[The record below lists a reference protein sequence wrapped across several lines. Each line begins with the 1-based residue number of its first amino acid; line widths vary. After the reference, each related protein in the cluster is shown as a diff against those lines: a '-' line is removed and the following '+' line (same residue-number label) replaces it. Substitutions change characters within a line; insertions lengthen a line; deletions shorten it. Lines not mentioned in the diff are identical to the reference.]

1 MPAPAVRDSRHAD
14 VLIIGGGVTGCS
26 LAWRLAKRGKRV
38 RLLERRGIAS
48 GASGRNGGNTGAGS
62 PLYADTSPSV
72 YAMTNRN
79 WRMMQEI
86 ERELGRDIQFRG
98 TGAATIAT
106 TPEEVEHLQ
115 HSVEAQRAAGQ
126 DAELL
131 DLADARRRIP
141 ALGDAVLAVEFGAA
155 RGHLWPFDLVHAL
168 ADNAAALGTDIVIG
182 ADVERLITEGDRV
195 SGAATSM
202 GDFFADEVVLATNA
216 WTPHLLELPAGALV
230 PARGQI
236 IATEA
241 VAPGTIPCPFDTN
254 FDKEYG
260 RQTAGGQIVCG
271 GFRRDDQQE
280 GLGIEVES
288 VTPDVLGGIG
298 QTLATLFPSLA
309 GVRVMRAWAGIMGF
323 TADGLPL
330 IGRHRALQH
339 LTVAAGFNGT
349 GFSWALAVGD
359 IVAGLLDG
367 ETPEIDLSPFDPAR
381 FDDGGVAWNNP
392 FTAGEGAVATAT
404 GALPCDA

>member
-1 MPAPAVRDSRHAD
+1 MAAPAVRDSRHAD
-14 VLIIGGGVTGCS
+14 VLIVGGGVTGCS
-26 LAWRLAKRGKRV
+26 LAYRLARRGKRV

-62 PLYADTSPSV
+62 PLYADTTPAV
-72 YAMTNRN
+72 YQLTSRN

-86 ERELGRDIQFRG
+86 ERELGRDIRFRK
-98 TGAATIAT
+98 TGAVSIAT
-106 TPEEVEHLQ
+106 SPEEHAHLQ
-115 HSVEAQRAAGQ
+115 HAVATQRAAGQ
-126 DAELL
+126 DVELL
-131 DLADARRRIP
+131 DLQSARERIP
-141 ALGDAVLAVEFGAA
+141 ALGDAVLAVEFGAD

-168 ADNAAALGTDIVIG
+168 ADNAAALGADIVIG

-195 SGAATSM
+195 TGVATSM
-202 GDFFADEVVLATNA
+202 GDYFADEIVLATNA
-216 WTPHLLELPAGALV
+216 WTPHLLELPKGALV

-241 VAPGTIPCPFDTN
+241 IAPGTIPCPFDTN

-271 GFRRDDQQE
+271 GFRRADQQE
-280 GLGIEVES
+280 GLGIEVEA

-298 QTLATLFPSLA
+298 QTLATLFPALA
-309 GVRVMRAWAGIMGF
+309 PVRVMRCWSGIMGF
-323 TADGLPL
+323 TADGVPL
-330 IGRHRALQH
+330 IGRHRELQH

-359 IVAGLLDG
+359 IVAGLLSG
-367 ETPEIDLSPFDPAR
+367 ETPDIDLSPFDPGR
-381 FDDGGVAWNNP
+381 FAGVDVSWNNP
-392 FTAGEGAVATAT
+392 FTAGEGSIAATA
-404 GALPCDA
+404 GA

>member
-14 VLIIGGGVTGCS
+14 VLIVGGGVNGCS
-26 LAWRLAKRGKRV
+26 LAYRLAKRGKRV
-38 RLLERRGIAS
+38 RLLERRGVAS

-62 PLYADTSPSV
+62 PLYADTASSV
-72 YAMTNRN
+72 YAVTNRN
-79 WRMMQEI
+79 WQMMQEI
-86 ERELGRDIQFRG
+86 ERELGRDIQFRK
-98 TGAATIAT
+98 TGAATIAI

-115 HSVEAQRAAGQ
+115 HTVETQRAAGQ
-126 DAELL
+126 DVELL
-131 DLADARRRIP
+131 DLADARKRIP
-141 ALGDAVLAVEFGAA
+141 ALGDAVLAVEFGAD

-168 ADNAAALGTDIVIG
+168 ADNAAALGADIVIG

-195 SGAATSM
+195 TGVATSM

-271 GFRRDDQQE
+271 GFRRDDLQE
-280 GLGIEVES
+280 GLGIEVEG

-298 QTLATLFPSLA
+298 QTLTTLFPSLA
-309 GVRVMRAWAGIMGF
+309 GVRVMRCWAGIMGF

-330 IGRHRALQH
+330 IGRYPELQH

-367 ETPEIDLSPFDPAR
+367 ETPDIDLAPFDPGR
-381 FDDGGVAWNNP
+381 FAGVDVSWNNP
-392 FTAGEGAVATAT
+392 FTAGEGAVAAT
-404 GALPCDA
+404 VRA

>member
-14 VLIIGGGVTGCS
+14 VLIVGGGVNGCS
-26 LAWRLAKRGKRV
+26 LAWHLAKRGKRV
-38 RLLERRGIAS
+38 RLLERRGVAS

-62 PLYADTSPSV
+62 PLYADTAPSV
-72 YAMTNRN
+72 YAVTNRN
-79 WRMMQEI
+79 WQMMQEI
-86 ERELGRDIQFRG
+86 ERELGRDIQFRK

-115 HSVEAQRAAGQ
+115 HTVEIQRDAGQ
-126 DAELL
+126 DVELL
-131 DLADARRRIP
+131 DLDDARKRIP
-141 ALGDAVLAVEFGAA
+141 ALGDAVLAVEFGAD

-168 ADNAAALGTDIVIG
+168 ADNAAALGADIVIG

-195 SGAATSM
+195 TGVATSM
-202 GDFFADEVVLATNA
+202 GDYFADEVVLATNA
-216 WTPHLLELPAGALV
+216 WTPHLVELPAGALV

-271 GFRRDDQQE
+271 GFRRDDLQE
-280 GLGIEVES
+280 GLGIEVEG

-298 QTLATLFPSLA
+298 QTLATLFPALT
-309 GVRVMRAWAGIMGF
+309 GVRVMRCWAGIMGF

-330 IGRHRALQH
+330 IGRHPALQH
-339 LTVAAGFNGT
+339 LTVAAGFNGN
-349 GFSWALAVGD
+349 GFSWALAVGE
-359 IVAGLLDG
+359 ILAGLLDG
-367 ETPEIDLSPFDPAR
+367 ETPEVDLSPFDPGR
-381 FDDGGVAWNNP
+381 FEGVDVAWNNP
-392 FTAGEGAVATAT
+392 FTAGEGAVAAPA
-404 GALPCDA
+404 GA

>member
-1 MPAPAVRDSRHAD
+1 MPAPAVRDPRHAD
-14 VLIIGGGVTGCS
+14 VLIVGGGVNGCS

-72 YAMTNRN
+72 YAVTSRN

-86 ERELGRDIQFRG
+86 ERELGRDIQFRK

-115 HSVEAQRAAGQ
+115 HTVEAQRAAGQ
-126 DAELL
+126 DVELL
-131 DLADARRRIP
+131 DLDAARERIP
-141 ALGDAVLAVEFGAA
+141 ALGDAVLAVEFGAD
-155 RGHLWPFDLVHAL
+155 RGHLWPFDLVHGL
-168 ADNAAALGTDIVIG
+168 ADNAVALGAEIVIG
-182 ADVERLITEGDRV
+182 ADVERLITEGDHV
-195 SGAATSM
+195 TGVATSM

-216 WTPHLLELPAGALV
+216 WTPHLLALPKGALV

-241 VAPGTIPCPFDTN
+241 IAPGTIPCPFDTN

-260 RQTAGGQIVCG
+260 RQTAGRQVVCG
-271 GFRRDDQQE
+271 GFRRDDVQE
-280 GLGIEVES
+280 GLGIEIES

-298 QTLATLFPSLA
+298 QTLETLFPVLA
-309 GVRVMRAWAGIMGF
+309 GVRVMRCWAGIMGF

-330 IGRHRALQH
+330 IGRHRELQH
-339 LTVAAGFNGT
+339 LTVVAGFNGN

-359 IVAGLLDG
+359 IVAELLDG
-367 ETPEIDLSPFDPAR
+367 ETPEIDLAPFDPGR
-381 FDDGGVAWNNP
+381 FAGADVSWNNP
-392 FTAGEGAVATAT
+392 FTAGEGSVATSA
-404 GALPCDA
+404 GV

>member
-14 VLIIGGGVTGCS
+14 VLIVGGGVNGCS
-26 LAWRLAKRGKRV
+26 LAYRLAKRGKRV
-38 RLLERRGIAS
+38 RLLERRGVAS

-62 PLYADTSPSV
+62 PLYADTASSV
-72 YAMTNRN
+72 YAVTNRN
-79 WRMMQEI
+79 WQMMQEI
-86 ERELGRDIQFRG
+86 ERELGRDIQFRK
-98 TGAATIAT
+98 TGAATIAI

-115 HSVEAQRAAGQ
+115 HTVETQRAAGQ
-126 DAELL
+126 DVELL
-131 DLADARRRIP
+131 DLADARKRIP
-141 ALGDAVLAVEFGAA
+141 ALGDAVLAVEFGAD

-168 ADNAAALGTDIVIG
+168 ADNAAALGADIVIG

-195 SGAATSM
+195 TGVATSM
-202 GDFFADEVVLATNA
+202 GDFVADEVVLATNA

-271 GFRRDDQQE
+271 GFRRDDLQE
-280 GLGIEVES
+280 GLGIEVEG

-298 QTLATLFPSLA
+298 QTLTTLFPSLA
-309 GVRVMRAWAGIMGF
+309 GVRVMRCWAGIMGF

-330 IGRHRALQH
+330 IGRYPELQH

-367 ETPEIDLSPFDPAR
+367 ETPDIDLAPFDPGR
-381 FDDGGVAWNNP
+381 FAGVDVSWNNP
-392 FTAGEGAVATAT
+392 FTAGEGAVAAT
-404 GALPCDA
+404 IGA